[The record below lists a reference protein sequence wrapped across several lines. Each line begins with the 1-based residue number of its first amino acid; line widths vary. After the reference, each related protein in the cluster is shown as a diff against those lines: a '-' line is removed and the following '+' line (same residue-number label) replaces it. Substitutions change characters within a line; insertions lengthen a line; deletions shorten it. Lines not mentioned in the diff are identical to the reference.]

1 MYLKNP
7 YWADSGNP
15 KIQLRLSFRWSSLK
29 KKGHR
34 LQKIIRN
41 LRFSNYDKNRIEIL
55 HQFFRETDLLTIFL
69 KKLQFISVSGFEIVF
84 PSN

>member
-1 MYLKNP
+1 MEL
-7 YWADSGNP
+7 
-15 KIQLRLSFRWSSLK
+15 LE

-55 HQFFRETDLLTIFL
+55 HQFFRETKIETDLLTIFF
-69 KKLQFISVSGFEIVF
+69 KKLQFISVSGIEIVF